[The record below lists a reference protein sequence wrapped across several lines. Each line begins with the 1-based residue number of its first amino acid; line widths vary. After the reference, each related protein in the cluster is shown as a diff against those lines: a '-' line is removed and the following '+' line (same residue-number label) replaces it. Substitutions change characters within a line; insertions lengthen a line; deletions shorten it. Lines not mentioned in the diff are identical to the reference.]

1 MLGAGVSWALLPPA
15 DGAGVP
21 RAPDPHSRETWAAGL
36 RLRTG
41 ARLRRQQVCVGRWGR
56 EHEGCSPGVTE
67 TVLLSCWPGSGPG
80 AGSSQPLAVCGPRL
94 PWPRLGGSWLGGAV
108 WGEGLRVPPALSA
121 PRSPQAGG
129 VCAFPATIPWGSRA
143 AVWSP
148 RVLWG
153 SRAAVW
159 SPRVP
164 WGSPAAVWSPR
175 VLWGSRAAV
184 SSLGTA
190 LLWRLQSPCYSSI
203 SWPPGLLAD
212 NPRPQLG
219 QWSCRICALR
229 PRGSDG
235 LGVLA
240 LVRGSVPTHGP
251 RRVAPPGLQCELGG
265 RPGPWSAHPA
275 FLMRARVP

>member
-153 SRAAVW
+153 SRAAV
-159 SPRVP
+159 
-164 WGSPAAVWSPR
+164 
-175 VLWGSRAAV
+175 